1 MAYKFQLGAAR
12 LSGSLVQEGNLEA
25 QGSGEFAS
33 LKIADDGT
41 IGTPGDADMITLDA
55 GSDIT
60 IASDLDFIV
69 AEGKLK
75 IGATA
80 MTSTAAELNLLDGVS
95 GLVQADFTKLAAI
108 DATAAEINYLDND
121 DLTAADITKLAAV
134 DASAAEI
141 NLLDNVA
148 RGSIIHGNASGA
160 SALLGKGDADS
171 FLQSDGADIS
181 YVTMSGDATLS
192 AGVLSIGATKI
203 TDAMIN
209 NDVAT
214 ELASGNGIGAS
225 DGVLSVS
232 GGDGITAEANGVKVT
247 PAQTTITSVL
257 NAALTVGRDSD
268 NVVDFATDNMIKFKT
283 DGAERMSIDSTGNV
297 IIEGGL
303 TVNGTTTTVNS
314 TTVQI
319 DDLNLQLADGNA
331 AASAVNGGGITL
343 ATSGDD
349 FTFAYNHGSTAWK
362 SNIDMDLANNKLL
375 KINGAEVLSA
385 AGSVKVQSAVAGNG
399 LAHSSGVLSVGV
411 DGAGIEIAS
420 DALQLVDGGVTAA
433 KMVNLTATKLY
444 VGNAS
449 NRPVAVSL
457 SGDVTMSNAGLVT
470 IEATA
475 VEAGMLNANVI
486 SGQTELASGLAS
498 TDELMVSDDGT
509 LKRMDMS
516 VLSSFIGTNIA
527 ADIQNVAGAG
537 TLVVGVNYFSD
548 MSADGEDVV
557 TLPASP
563 SVGQSVKVKAPSDCS
578 FARFIT
584 INKAGSQTIDGET
597 SIRLESPFAAVEMV
611 YVANNEWRVF

>member
-80 MTSTAAELNLLDGVS
+80 MTSTPAELNLLDGVS

>member
-25 QGSGEFAS
+25 QGSGEFSS
-33 LKIADDGT
+33 LKIADDGA
-41 IGTPGDADMITLDA
+41 IGAIGDLDMITLDA
-55 GSDIT
+55 TNSVT
-60 IASDLDFIV
+60 IAADLDLIV
-69 AEGKLK
+69 AEGQFVL
-75 IGATA
+75 GSAAVTA
-80 MTSTAAELNLLDGVS
+80 TAAELNLLDGVA
-95 GLVQADFTKLAAI
+95 GLVQGDFTKLAAVT
-108 DATAAEINYLDND
+108 ATAAEINYLDND
-121 DLTAADITKLAAV
+121 DLSAADIQKLADLTATAAELNLLDGITRGSIV
-134 DASAAEI
+134 YGNASAAS
-141 NLLDNVA
+141 A
-148 RGSIIHGNASGA
+148 RLA
-160 SALLGKGDADS
+160 KGDAHS
-171 FLQSDGADIS
+171 FLQSDGTDIS
-181 YVTMSGDATLS
+181 YVTMSGDATLN

-225 DGVLSVS
+225 DGVLSVA

-257 NAALTVGRDSD
+257 NAALTIGRDAD

-283 DGAERMSIDSTGNV
+283 NGAERMSIDADGDV

-319 DDLNLQLADGNA
+319 DDLNLQLADGAA

-349 FTFAYNHGSTAWK
+349 FTFAYNHASTAWK
-362 SNIDMDLANNKLL
+362 SSIDMDLASNKLL

-385 AGSVKVQSAVAGNG
+385 AGAVKVQDNVAGAG
-399 LAHSSGVLSVGV
+399 LAASSGVLSVGV
-411 DGAGIEIAS
+411 DGTGIEINS
-420 DALQLVDGGVTAA
+420 DALRLKDGGVTAD
-433 KMVNLTATKLY
+433 KMVNLAATNLY
-444 VGNAS
+444 VGNGS
-449 NRPVAVSL
+449 NRPVAVAL
-457 SGDVTMSNAGLVT
+457 SGDVTMSNAGAVT
-470 IEATA
+470 IAATA
-475 VEAGMLNANVI
+475 VEAGMLNANII

-498 TDELMVSDDGT
+498 TDELIVSDAGA

-516 VLSSFIGTNIA
+516 VLSTFIGTNIS
-527 ADIQNVAGAG
+527 ADVQNVAAAG

-548 MSADGEDVV
+548 MADNGEDVV

-578 FARFIT
+578 FERFIT
-584 INKAGSQTIDGET
+584 ILKAGSQTIDGAD
-597 SIRLESPFAAVEMV
+597 SIRLESPFAAVELV
-611 YVANNEWRVF
+611 YVASDAWRVF